1 MKRIIIVGGGFAGV
15 SLARSLANNMEFDI
29 TLVDKNNYNYFTPL
43 IYQVATGFLEPSS
56 IAFPFRNLL
65 RKKKNLHFWMGKLEE
80 IFPAEKKIGLSN
92 GELFYDELVIATGT
106 RTNFFGL
113 ENIKK
118 YAIPMNSLND
128 ALNMRNT
135 VLLRIEKA
143 CQTDDLEERKKLLTI
158 VIAGGGPTGVE
169 VSGMFAEMRNSILE
183 KEYPE
188 LAPLTLKIYIVSGG
202 STLLPPFSENAQK
215 YTLEQI
221 QKMGVEVILDTR
233 VVDYD
238 GMNVKLNNDSSIQSA
253 NLIWATGVIS
263 HPFEGIPKDCYGH
276 GNRLVVDAYNKVEG
290 LEHIYSIGDSCIQMT
305 DKDFPKGHP
314 QLAQVALQQ
323 GKNLAGNFR
332 SMLAH
337 KPLNEF
343 HYNDKGIMAVVS
355 KSKAVADINKPGFHL
370 TGFPAWFIWS
380 VIHLFS
386 LINRY
391 DRVRT
396 FYDWALNYFSDSLDL
411 RMILRPSKKTSTE
424 KG

>member
-1 MKRIIIVGGGFAGV
+1 MKRIIVVGGGFSGV
-15 SLARSLANNMEFDI
+15 ALARSLANKMEFDI

-56 IAFPFRNLL
+56 IAYPFRNLL
-65 RKKKNLHFWMGKLEE
+65 QEKKNLHFWLGKLEQV
-80 IFPAEKKIGLSN
+80 FPDQKKIQLSN

-113 ENIKK
+113 EKVK
-118 YAIPMNSLND
+118 TFAIPMNSLND

-135 VLLRIEKA
+135 VLLRVEKA

-169 VSGMFAEMRNSILE
+169 ISGMFAEMRNSILK

-188 LAPLTLKIYIVSGG
+188 LAPLTLKIYVVSGG
-202 STLLPPFSENAQK
+202 DNLLAPFSKKSQK
-215 YTLEQI
+215 YTLQQLKE
-221 QKMGVEVILDTR
+221 MGVDVVLNTR
-233 VVDYD
+233 VIDYD
-238 GMNVKLNNDSSIQSA
+238 GIEVKLNNNTTIKSA

-263 HPFEGIPKDCYGH
+263 HTYKGIPEECYGH
-276 GNRLVVDAYNKVEG
+276 GNRLKVDAYNKVEG
-290 LEHIYSIGDSCIQMT
+290 LENIYSIGDSCIQTT
-305 DKDFPKGHP
+305 DKDFPRGHP

-323 GKNLAGNFR
+323 GKNLACNFR
-332 SMLAH
+332 NMLSG
-337 KPLNEF
+337 KELCEF
-343 HYNDKGIMAVVS
+343 NYKDKGIMAVVS

-380 VIHLFS
+380 IIHLFS

-396 FYDWALNYFSDSLDL
+396 FFDWGVNYFSDHLDL
-411 RMILRPSKKTSTE
+411 RMILRPSKKA
-424 KG
+424 